1 MQELQKDEVPE
12 MDEDSESET
21 SEGTGNFVSRTIEKA
36 LDLPGVSF
44 LKPSLSGLL
53 RVLAAN
59 TLIALAAVAIPAA
72 LFLVLLSSLFGGK
85 RASSVVRLLSLMP
98 VSVVGSDS
106 GLAYIGTSF
115 HERPIVTW
123 CIPREDHLPY
133 STLCMPVLA
142 SDVSSVSL

>member
-1 MQELQKDEVPE
+1 MSVSLGTLSLLCSYRPVPVMQELQKDEVPE
-12 MDEDSESET
+12 LDEDSESET
-21 SEGTGNFVSRTIEKA
+21 SESTGNFVSRAIEKA

-85 RASSVVRLLSLMP
+85 RASSVVRPLRMVP
-98 VSVVGSDS
+98 
-106 GLAYIGTSF
+106 
-115 HERPIVTW
+115 
-123 CIPREDHLPY
+123 
-133 STLCMPVLA
+133 
-142 SDVSSVSL
+142 VSSVGIDNELD